1 MKNRIISLI
10 LALTLIASVIPAI
23 VVSAEDAATPT
34 LEIVSKNLSYESN
47 IRLLFAVKSA
57 NVGDAE
63 IKLNVY
69 EEDPVANADAAIK
82 ETVPVAYT
90 ESIGSYGEC
99 NVFFTTGIAAK
110 FLQKQLYVQAVVT
123 VDGTTYKS
131 EVERYSI
138 VEYCHE
144 MIAKDSTDAAK
155 DAKYMNVI
163 EYGAAIQS
171 FLADDTNAD
180 GTPKYSGAYATD
192 YKYVTIKGG
201 TLDGRYDTGIYLA
214 GEKVKPYAE
223 GVENWETN
231 DGALAANGA
240 EYTIGDKNVSFARP
254 VVKVDFEGLNALP
267 STITALE
274 KGDPTIP
281 VVRNQSTN
289 PKDRLAPSVG
299 KFSVF
304 SKYNDT
310 NGLYFMYIND
320 SKSAVLK
327 FAETDAAYSGANA
340 LEFEADIVLACAAAT
355 TSGLEFMNLVFANAE
370 GDVAYN
376 LIFRTGTTIAS
387 GSPVRLDF
395 NTRVANGASHGFTE
409 GVVNSS
415 DRSIPLTFKLRVLY
429 TNTADSVAIKV
440 YINGN
445 IVATHTQEYGINNG
459 GNWESSI
466 IDALD
471 ITNAYLFINTNAT
484 TSNNVAM
491 NLMLDNVK
499 FNKIVAD

>member
-10 LALTLIASVIPAI
+10 LALALMASVIPAI

-171 FLADDTNAD
+171 FLTDD
-180 GTPKYSGAYATD
+180 GKYEGAFATD
-192 YKYVTIKGG
+192 YKYVTIENG

-214 GEKVKPYAE
+214 GEKVKPYGE
-223 GVENWETN
+223 GVSLWSDGKTN
-231 DGALAANGA
+231 DIANGA
-240 EYTIGDKNVSFARP
+240 EYTVSES
-254 VVKVDFEGLNALP
+254 VDLTSVDTKLLATENFESATSNSLP
-267 STITALE
+267 SNISFVTTLPKIGNLGNSYT
-274 KGDPTIP
+274 
-281 VVRNQSTN
+281 QS
-289 PKDRLAPSVG
+289 AYVVG
-299 KFSVF
+299 KFTNNETNTTNCLFTSN
-304 SKYNDT
+304 KYQASRAIIKVT
-310 NGLYFMYIND
+310 E
-320 SKSAVLK
+320 SAT
-327 FAETDAAYSGANA
+327 AETNA
-340 LEFEADIVLACAAAT
+340 TMVEFEADLCLDWNTNGDNCEFFNIVLADKD
-355 TSGLEFMNLVFANAE
+355 GNA
-370 GDVAYN
+370 AYN
-376 LIFRTGTTIAS
+376 L
-387 GSPVRLDF
+387 V
-395 NTRVANGASHGFTE
+395 
-409 GVVNSS
+409 
-415 DRSIPLTFKLRVLY
+415 LR
-429 TNTADSVAIKV
+429 N

-445 IVATHTQEYGINNG
+445 RLILLNRDSSGAMGPKGTQTFMMNADNVWFNLRVTYKYVSASEIALEIFLNGNSVRTETVPATA
-459 GNWESSI
+459 
-466 IDALD
+466 DAA
-471 ITNAYLFINTNAT
+471 ITIENLVNAYVVVNGNSGSHAIN
-484 TSNNVAM
+484 SYVAI
-491 NLMLDNVK
+491 DNVV
-499 FNKIVAD
+499 FRKIAN

>member
-10 LALTLIASVIPAI
+10 LALALIASVIPAI
-23 VVSAEDAATPT
+23 VVSAEEAATPT

-90 ESIGSYGEC
+90 ESIGTYGEC

-171 FLADDTNAD
+171 FLADDKNAD

-214 GEKVKPYAE
+214 GEKVKPYGE
-223 GVENWETN
+223 GVSLWSDGKTN
-231 DGALAANGA
+231 NIANGA
-240 EYTIGDKNVSFARP
+240 EYTVSES
-254 VVKVDFEGLNALP
+254 VNLTSVDTKLLATENFESATSNSLP
-267 STITALE
+267 SNISFIDTLPKVPNLNNSYKNSAY
-274 KGDPTIP
+274 
-281 VVRNQSTN
+281 VVGTFTN
-289 PKDRLAPSVG
+289 NATNATKCLFTSN
-299 KFSVF
+299 
-304 SKYNDT
+304 KYQESRAIIKVT
-310 NGLYFMYIND
+310 E
-320 SKSAVLK
+320 SAE
-327 FAETDAAYSGANA
+327 AEANA
-340 LEFEADIVLACAAAT
+340 TMVEFEADLCLDWNTNGTNCEFFNLVLGDANGNAAFNIVLRNTTAT
-355 TSGLEFMNLVFANAE
+355 NLGIYHRGSDGALGGEIGRTLLQNA
-370 GDVAYN
+370 DN
-376 LIFRTGTTIAS
+376 TW
-387 GSPVRLDF
+387 F
-395 NTRVANGASHGFTE
+395 N
-409 GVVNSS
+409 
-415 DRSIPLTFKLRVLY
+415 LRVTYKYVDASTVAVEVFLNGNSMGVA
-429 TNTADSVAIKV
+429 TKPFAAGSAMSLADLTCTYVV
-440 YINGN
+440 INGN
-445 IVATHTQEYGINNG
+445 SGSHAIN
-459 GNWESSI
+459 S
-466 IDALD
+466 
-471 ITNAYLFINTNAT
+471 Y
-484 TSNNVAM
+484 VAM
-491 NLMLDNVK
+491 DNVV
-499 FNKIVAD
+499 FRKIAK

>member
-10 LALTLIASVIPAI
+10 LALALIASVIPAI
-23 VVSAEDAATPT
+23 VVSADDAATPT

-69 EEDPVANADAAIK
+69 EEDPAANADAAIK

-99 NVFFTTGIAAK
+99 DVFFTTGIAAK

-171 FLADDTNAD
+171 FLADDKNAD

-214 GEKVKPYAE
+214 GEKVKPYGE
-223 GVENWETN
+223 GVSLWSDGKTN
-231 DGALAANGA
+231 DIANGA
-240 EYTIGDKNVSFARP
+240 EYTVSES
-254 VVKVDFEGLNALP
+254 VDLTSVDTKLLATENFESATSNSLP
-267 STITALE
+267 SNISFVTTLPKIGNLGNSYT
-274 KGDPTIP
+274 
-281 VVRNQSTN
+281 QS
-289 PKDRLAPSVG
+289 AYVVG
-299 KFSVF
+299 KFTNNETNTTNCLFTSNKYQASRAIIQITESV
-304 SKYNDT
+304 
-310 NGLYFMYIND
+310 
-320 SKSAVLK
+320 A
-327 FAETDAAYSGANA
+327 AEQNA
-340 LEFEADIVLACAAAT
+340 TMVEFEADLCLDWSTNGDNCEFFNIVLADKD
-355 TSGLEFMNLVFANAE
+355 GNA
-370 GDVAYN
+370 AYN
-376 LIFRTGTTIAS
+376 L
-387 GSPVRLDF
+387 V
-395 NTRVANGASHGFTE
+395 
-409 GVVNSS
+409 
-415 DRSIPLTFKLRVLY
+415 LR
-429 TNTADSVAIKV
+429 N

-445 IVATHTQEYGINNG
+445 RLILLNRDSSGAMGPKTTQT
-459 GNWESSI
+459 
-466 IDALD
+466 LFH
-471 ITNAYLFINTNAT
+471 NA
-484 TSNNVAM
+484 
-491 NLMLDNVK
+491 DNVW
-499 FNKIVAD
+499 FNLRVTYKYVSASEIAVEIFLNGNSVRTETVPATADAAITLENLVNVYVVINGNSGAHAINSYVAIDNVVFRKIAK